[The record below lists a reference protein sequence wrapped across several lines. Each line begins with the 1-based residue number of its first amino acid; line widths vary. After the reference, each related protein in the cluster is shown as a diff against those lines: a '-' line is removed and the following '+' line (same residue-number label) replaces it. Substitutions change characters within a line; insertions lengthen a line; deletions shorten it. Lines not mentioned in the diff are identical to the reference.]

1 MTYTRKN
8 QGVCS
13 SSTTVTIDENG
24 IITDA
29 QVVGGCNGNLKGIVS
44 LLIGQPAAECAKRME
59 GITCGMKASSCPD
72 QIAKCINEALAQA

>member
-29 QVVGGCNGNLKGIVS
+29 NIVGGCNGNLKGIVA

-59 GITCGMKASSCPD
+59 GIRCGMKASSCPD